1 MMPKIA
7 TLSQIPPIAERRIAL
22 RVTPP
27 AERAI
32 RDGHPWL
39 FADSITRQSHEGS
52 AGDLAVVFNRKG
64 KFMAIGLYDPDSA
77 IRVRILHQGKPVT
90 IDDVWFQERLTAALN
105 IRRPLEESRTDG
117 YRLVHGENDGLPGLI
132 IDRYAS
138 VYVIKLYTAAWIPH
152 LRTVL
157 DTLRLVGPKS
167 KVAAQRVILRLSR
180 MVQAQKEALHGLEEG
195 ALLAGPVFDGRSPFQ
210 ENGIQFEADVLHGQK
225 TGFFLD
231 QRDNRAMVE
240 GLANGRSVLNLF
252 AYTGGFSLYAARGGA
267 TKVVSVDSSR
277 PALETAVS
285 HFQLNGHNAAIAAA
299 THAIIVGDVFDVLR
313 DMEQQGM
320 QFGMVIIDPPS
331 FAKKKS
337 ERDAALR
344 AYERLI
350 VMGLAVLRSGGV
362 LVAASCSSQ
371 ILADEFFALVHK
383 VGMKN
388 GRYLQEINRTTHAID
403 HPIGYPEGAYL
414 KCLFAT
420 AP

>member
-1 MMPKIA
+1 MIPKIA

-39 FADSITRQSHEGS
+39 FTDSITRQSHEGK
-52 AGDLAVVFNRKG
+52 AGDLAVIFNRKG

-77 IRVRILHQGKPVT
+77 IRVRILHQGKPVA
-90 IDDVWFQERLTAALN
+90 IDDIWFQGRITAALN
-105 IRRPLEESRTDG
+105 GRRSLEATRTDG

-138 VYVIKLYTAAWIPH
+138 VYVVKLYTAAWIPH
-152 LRTVL
+152 LRTIL
-157 DTLRLVGPKS
+157 DAFRVVGPKS
-167 KVAAQRVILRLSR
+167 KVEPQRMVLRLSR
-180 MVQAQKEALHGLEEG
+180 MVQEQTEALHGLEEG
-195 ALLAGPVFDGRSPFQ
+195 ALLAGPIFDGRSLFQ
-210 ENGIQFEADVLHGQK
+210 ENGIQFEAQVLRGQK

-267 TKVVSVDSSR
+267 TKVISVDVSR
-277 PALETAVS
+277 PALETAVT
-285 HFQLNGHNAAIAAA
+285 HFELNQSNRAIAAA
-299 THAIIVGDVFDVLR
+299 KHEIIVGDVFDVLR
-313 DMEQQGM
+313 DMASEGKQY
-320 QFGMVIIDPPS
+320 GMVIIDPPS
-331 FAKKKS
+331 FAKKRS
-337 ERDAALR
+337 EHAAALQ
-344 AYERLI
+344 AYKRLI
-350 VMGLAVLRSGGV
+350 VLGLAVLRPGGV

-371 ILADEFFALVHK
+371 VLADEFFALVYE
-383 VGMKN
+383 VGRGN
-388 GRYLQEINRTTHAID
+388 GRYLQEIRRTTHAID
-403 HPIGYPEGAYL
+403 HPIGYPRGAYL
-414 KCLFAT
+414 KCLFAI

>member
-1 MMPKIA
+1 MPKIA
-7 TLSQIPPIAERRIAL
+7 TLSYIPAIAERRIAL
-22 RVTPP
+22 RVMPP

-39 FADSITRQSHEGS
+39 FADSITRQSHEGD

-77 IRVRILHQGKPVT
+77 IRVRIVHQGKPVT
-90 IDDVWFQERLTAALN
+90 IDATWFRERLTAALN
-105 IRRPLEESRTDG
+105 IRRPLDATRTDG

-138 VYVIKLYTAAWIPH
+138 VYVIKLYTTAWIPH

-157 DTLRLVGPKS
+157 EAFRAIAPKS
-167 KVAAQRVILRLSR
+167 MVAPQRIVLRLSR
-180 MVQAQKEALHGLEEG
+180 LVVEQKEALYGLEDG
-195 ALLAGPVFDGRSPFQ
+195 VLLAGPIFDGSSPFL
-210 ENGIQFEADVLHGQK
+210 ENGIQFEAQVLRGQK

-240 GLANGRSVLNLF
+240 KLANGRSVLNLF

-267 TKVVSVDSSR
+267 TKIVSVDSSR
-277 PALETAVS
+277 QALETAVI
-285 HFQLNGHNAAIAAA
+285 HFQLNDNNSAIAAA
-299 THAIIVGDVFDVLR
+299 SHSIIVGDVFEVLR
-313 DMEQQGM
+313 EMEQKGK

-337 ERDAALR
+337 EREAALR

-371 ILADEFFALVHK
+371 LLADEFFALVHK

-388 GRYLQEINRTTHAID
+388 GRFLQEIGRTTHAID
-403 HPIGYPEGAYL
+403 HPIGYSEGAYL